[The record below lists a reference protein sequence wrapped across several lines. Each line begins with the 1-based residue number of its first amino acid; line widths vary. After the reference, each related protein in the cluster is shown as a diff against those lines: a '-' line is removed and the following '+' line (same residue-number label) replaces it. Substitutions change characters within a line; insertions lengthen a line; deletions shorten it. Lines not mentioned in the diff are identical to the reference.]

1 MIHHSSS
8 DPVLIKKI
16 SLKVW
21 TLRDE
26 VEARVKEKVE
36 ALQDQEG
43 SEIDLSDLKDAYT
56 KKNNAS
62 AEVIAINPAAPLDDS
77 EDEMKRAMEE
87 AMGGGSAEAPNE
99 EAPTEEGTEEN
110 AESAVE
116 TPPAQDNNVTPL
128 FATNGNEGNLIDI
141 NVDMPPLAEEKIFK
155 GKTVLAEIGMDRI
168 FFFTNKLFT
177 EGQSIV
183 IKFEIPKTFIMNA
196 DVHYCRPFNLKSRVI
211 SQNNFQYRVMAKF
224 SFLKEGERALLRQ
237 FLKSVEPETQAQA
250 PVQEAKAEKEADSDF
265 SELDDL
271 I

>member
-26 VEARVKEKVE
+26 VEARVKEKVDAIADNE
-36 ALQDQEG
+36 NAEV
-43 SEIDLSDLKDAYT
+43 DLSDLKDAYT
-56 KKNNAS
+56 KKNTTT
-62 AEVIAINPAAPLDDS
+62 AEVIALSPAAPLDDS

-87 AMGGGSAEAPNE
+87 AMGGGDEAASETEATTGDENTTEAATTNNE
-99 EAPTEEGTEEN
+99 
-110 AESAVE
+110 S
-116 TPPAQDNNVTPL
+116 NVTPL
-128 FATNGNEGNLIDI
+128 FGANQADGNLVDI
-141 NVDMPPLAEEKIFK
+141 HLEMPPLPDDKIFK

-211 SQNNFQYRVMAKF
+211 SQNNFQFRVMAKF

-237 FLKSVEPETQAQA
+237 FLKSVEPETQAA
-250 PVQEAKAEKEADSDF
+250 PPVQEAKAEKEADSDF

>member
-99 EAPTEEGTEEN
+99 EAPTEEGAEEN

-116 TPPAQDNNVTPL
+116 TTPAQDNNVTPL

>member
-62 AEVIAINPAAPLDDS
+62 AEVIAINPAAPSDDS

-99 EAPTEEGTEEN
+99 EAPTEEGAEEN

-237 FLKSVEPETQAQA
+237 FLKSVEPETQAQT

>member
-99 EAPTEEGTEEN
+99 EAPTEEGAEEN

>member
-87 AMGGGSAEAPNE
+87 AMGGGSAEAQSE
-99 EAPTEEGTEEN
+99 EAPTEEN
-110 AESAVE
+110 AEAAAE
-116 TPPAQDNNVTPL
+116 TLGAQDNNVTPL
-128 FATNGNEGNLIDI
+128 FATNSNEGNLIDI

-183 IKFEIPKTFIMNA
+183 IKFEIPKTFIMND
-196 DVHYCRPFNLKSRVI
+196 DVHYCRQFNLKSRVI

>member
-99 EAPTEEGTEEN
+99 EAPTEEGAEEN

-237 FLKSVEPETQAQA
+237 FLKSVEPETQVQA

>member
-36 ALQDQEG
+36 ALQDQEVG
-43 SEIDLSDLKDAYT
+43 EVDLSDLKEAYT
-56 KKNNAS
+56 KKS
-62 AEVIAINPAAPLDDS
+62 APDANVIALAPAAPLDDS

-87 AMGGGSAEAPNE
+87 AMGGQDAANS
-99 EAPTEEGTEEN
+99 EEN
-110 AESAVE
+110 TTAETNTEDSESADNNAEPVN
-116 TPPAQDNNVTPL
+116 NNVTSL
-128 FATNGNEGNLIDI
+128 FAGNNSENNLVDI
-141 NVDMPPLAEEKIFK
+141 KVEMPPLPEEKIFK

-237 FLKSVEPETQAQA
+237 FLKSVEPETQAQT
-250 PVQEAKAEKEADSDF
+250 PVQEVKAEKEPDSDF

>member
-1 MIHHSSS
+1 MIHHSST

-26 VEARVKEKVE
+26 VEARVREKVSSLPE
-36 ALQDQEG
+36 DIEDV
-43 SEIDLSDLKDAYT
+43 DLSDIRSAYT
-56 KKNNAS
+56 KNSATTSSNNII
-62 AEVIAINPAAPLDDS
+62 ELKTGNDLDTS
-77 EDEMKRAMEE
+77 EDEMLKAMQGDSVEVEEEVKAEE
-87 AMGGGSAEAPNE
+87 ALTEASD
-99 EAPTEEGTEEN
+99 TEPPQTI
-110 AESAVE
+110 ES
-116 TPPAQDNNVTPL
+116 NVTDL
-128 FATNGNEGNLIDI
+128 FDNQKNS
-141 NVDMPPLAEEKIFK
+141 NVIELSTEMPPLSEDKIFK

-168 FFFTNKLFT
+168 YFFSNKKFT

-196 DVHYCRPFNLKSRVI
+196 DVLYCRPFNLKSRVI
-211 SQNNFQYRVMAKF
+211 SENNFQFRVMAKF

-237 FLKSVEPETQAQA
+237 FLKSVEPEVQTQTA
-250 PVQEAKAEKEADSDF
+250 PVESKSEKSEDSDF

>member
-1 MIHHSSS
+1 MIHHSST

-26 VEARVKEKVE
+26 VESRVREKIE
-36 ALQDQEG
+36 TLPEG
-43 SEIDLSDLKDAYT
+43 SENIDLTDLRSAYTPKVNAPANNNNVIELKTGSDLDT
-56 KKNNAS
+56 
-62 AEVIAINPAAPLDDS
+62 S
-77 EDEMKRAMEE
+77 EDEMMKAMQEASSENTPESEDNGEE
-87 AMGGGSAEAPNE
+87 KPVEAEAIEATDVNNTSNSNVTSLFNAPTDSNIIELSAE
-99 EAPTEEGTEEN
+99 
-110 AESAVE
+110 
-116 TPPAQDNNVTPL
+116 
-128 FATNGNEGNLIDI
+128 I
-141 NVDMPPLAEEKIFK
+141 PPLSDDKIFK

-168 FFFTNKLFT
+168 YFFSNKKFT

-196 DVHYCRPFNLKSRVI
+196 DVLYCRPFNLKSRVI
-211 SQNNFQYRVMAKF
+211 SENNYQFRVMAKF

-237 FLKSVEPETQAQA
+237 FLKSVEPEVHA
-250 PVQEAKAEKEADSDF
+250 PAVVQEVKAEKSEDSDF